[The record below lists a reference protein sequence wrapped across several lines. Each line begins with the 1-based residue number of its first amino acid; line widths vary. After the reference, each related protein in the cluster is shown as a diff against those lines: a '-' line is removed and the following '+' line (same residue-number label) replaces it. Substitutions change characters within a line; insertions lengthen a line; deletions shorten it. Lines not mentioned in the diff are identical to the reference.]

1 VLARRHSARA
11 RAAPLAAPTQVEP
24 EREAPNRLRRWRDRG
39 LRRRRIWFQQPRNLQ
54 QRFVQRRQPQ
64 CRRTKLHNEQ
74 HQRLRGY
81 DGRHIG
87 HEPDAEEVDQLFCRA
102 ARACALRDGGK
113 SSAVNGNNTAP
124 QANGGTANSNVSGPG
139 VGVGHAANGRPIGS
153 TGSGLG
159 SPENPIN
166 GSQ

>member
-1 VLARRHSARA
+1 MPKKSTNYF
-11 RAAPLAAPTQVEP
+11 AAPPGLAPSATAATQ
-24 EREAPNRLRRWRDRG
+24 
-39 LRRRRIWFQQPRNLQ
+39 
-54 QRFVQRRQPQ
+54 
-64 CRRTKLHNEQ
+64 
-74 HQRLRGY
+74 
-81 DGRHIG
+81 
-87 HEPDAEEVDQLFCRA
+87 
-102 ARACALRDGGK
+102 K